1 MYTDRPLVV
10 CAPTGSGKT
19 VIFELAIIRLLMN
32 SGQGTTKA
40 KVVYSKCFACN
51 TPEQVDEHYKS
62 LNTETGQKN
71 AWKLFTG
78 SFFSRPQITF

>member
-32 SGQGTTKA
+32 SGQGTSKA
-40 KVVYSKCFACN
+40 KVVYSKCLESGPYIAG
-51 TPEQVDEHYKS
+51 
-62 LNTETGQKN
+62 GQRGGGAVAPARKTN
-71 AWKLFTG
+71 
-78 SFFSRPQITF
+78 FFSNIVFD